1 MIGLS
6 RCTGWDAFFSF
17 FLNDSNVSFFQI
29 VVRSA
34 MITGCFRC
42 LHEQIRGTVK
52 AEKSGD
58 EVLDERLRWFAC

>member
-1 MIGLS
+1 ML
-6 RCTGWDAFFSF
+6 FFHF
-17 FLNDSNVSFFQI
+17 FLNDSNVGFFQI

-34 MITGCFRC
+34 MIQDVFGC

-58 EVLDERLRWFAC
+58 EVIDERLRWFAC